1 MDPVKKEVVAC
12 FPEDTGMDEL
22 CFRVP
27 YDILVLG
34 RDHFIAVIHCSPG
47 AFQTLGRP
55 LRLMSLSVSSLEFW
69 SNVYSYKLVDVCM
82 QKAF

>member
-1 MDPVKKEVVAC
+1 MDPVNKEVVAC

-34 RDHFIAVIHCSPG
+34 GEHCSPVIHCSPD
-47 AFQTLGRP
+47 AFQTLVRP
-55 LRLMSLSVSSLEFW
+55 
-69 SNVYSYKLVDVCM
+69 C
-82 QKAF
+82 

>member
-1 MDPVKKEVVAC
+1 MLQAEYFEAACTEVDPVKKEVVAC

-34 RDHFIAVIHCSPG
+34 GAYCFPIVFWSPD
-47 AFQTLGRP
+47 AFQTLVRP
-55 LRLMSLSVSSLEFW
+55 
-69 SNVYSYKLVDVCM
+69 C
-82 QKAF
+82 

>member
-34 RDHFIAVIHCSPG
+34 GDHFFRGVHCSPD

-55 LRLMSLSVSSLEFW
+55 
-69 SNVYSYKLVDVCM
+69 C
-82 QKAF
+82 

>member
-12 FPEDTGMDEL
+12 FPEDTGMDKL

-34 RDHFIAVIHCSPG
+34 GDHGFLVVLWSPD
-47 AFQTLGRP
+47 AFQT
-55 LRLMSLSVSSLEFW
+55 
-69 SNVYSYKLVDVCM
+69 C
-82 QKAF
+82 